1 MHAQFSFEI
10 DKPRRLVRIR
20 MGGLFTHDD
29 IAAFIAARREA
40 HAQLGSAPNAHLT
53 LNDVRGMKTQP
64 ADIVAAFHELLAAPE
79 YRSRRL
85 AFVIGSTLT
94 RNQLMRAAT
103 GLTVRWF
110 EDPAAA
116 EAWLL
121 EADGEEE
128 AAPLRCAAG

>member
-1 MHAQFSFEI
+1 MA
-10 DKPRRLVRIR
+10 
-20 MGGLFTHDD
+20 GLFTHDD
-29 IAAFIAARREA
+29 VAAFIAARRKA
-40 HAQLGSAPNAHLT
+40 HLELGCAPNAHLT

-79 YRSRRL
+79 HRSRRL
-85 AFVIGSTLT
+85 AFVVGSTFT

-103 GLTVRWF
+103 GRTVRWF

-121 EADGEEE
+121 EAEEEGE
-128 AAPLRCAAG
+128 AAPLRRAAG

>member
-1 MHAQFSFEI
+1 
-10 DKPRRLVRIR
+10 

-40 HAQLGSAPNAHLT
+40 HLELGCPPNAHLT

-85 AFVIGSTLT
+85 AFVIGSTFTLS
-94 RNQLMRAAT
+94 QLMRAAT
-103 GLTVRWF
+103 GRTVRWF

-121 EADGEEE
+121 EAEEEEEE
-128 AAPLRCAAG
+128 AAPLRRAAR